1 MDMKSS
7 EIRKSFLQFFQER
20 GHTVVPSSS
29 LVPAEDPSLLFTNAG
44 MVQFKNV
51 FLGLE
56 TRPYA
61 RAVSVQ
67 KCLRAGGKHND
78 LEQVGPSGRH
88 HTFFEMLGNF
98 SFGDYFKREAI
109 AWAWQFLMGVLNL
122 DPQSLWPTV
131 YQDDDEAYELWHDV
145 AGVPYERIT
154 RMGFEDNFWMMADTG
169 PCGPCSEII
178 LDRGPEKGCGHPQCP
193 VGHDC
198 GRWWELWNL
207 VFMQYEQHEDG
218 TCTPLP
224 RPNIDTGMGLE
235 RITAVMQGVDTN
247 YETDLFWPIIERTRE
262 LTSHS
267 WEQVHL
273 QIASYRVIADHSRA
287 VAFLIADGIL
297 PGNEGRNYVLRRI
310 LRRAVRHG
318 RKLGLERPFLGHT
331 IEVVAEIM
339 GDHYPEVRENLEFIV
354 DAVREEEERFH
365 RTLSQGMARF
375 ELMAGQILESKGKV
389 ISGGDA
395 FRLYDTYGFPLD
407 LTMELAAEWG
417 LSVDVK
423 GFEEAL
429 EAQRLQ
435 SQAGAQFAGPSAEAL
450 EVYGKLG
457 LPTVVFTGYFETE
470 SAGRVLAIL
479 VDGEPTATA
488 RKGQQADMILDRTP
502 FYVEA
507 GGQVADIGVIEG
519 HHGIFEVERPF
530 RPLEGLIVHR
540 GRMVEGEIH
549 VGDEVVAKVDTDRRM
564 DTARN
569 HTATHLLHQA
579 LRRILGTH
587 VRQAGSLVAPDRLR
601 FDFTHLAPLTHEQLV
616 AVEEEVNARI
626 RDDLEL
632 TTLVTEYDKALAM
645 GALAFFGEKYG
656 SIVRVVAVDEY
667 SRELCGGTHVQR
679 TGQIGTFII
688 TYEGSIG
695 SGLRR
700 IEALTGRGAT
710 RFARQRLDLLDSLA
724 RDLRCEPEA
733 LPERI
738 SRLRLEFRE
747 LERNL
752 ERLGGLFAASQVE
765 ALIPAALTVD
775 GLKVIAAQVEAP
787 SMEHLRGMA
796 EKARSKL
803 GEGVVVLGAVI
814 DGKPNLVVMAS
825 PGAASR
831 GVHAGRLAR
840 TLAPVIGGGGGGRAE
855 LAQAGGKDP
864 SRLKDALAQVP
875 VAVRAQLSE
884 TSVRG

>member
-1 MDMKSS
+1 MKSS
-7 EIRKSFLQFFQER
+7 EIRQNFLEFFRQR
-20 GHTVVPSSS
+20 GHTVVPSSP
-29 LVPAEDPSLLFTNAG
+29 LVPAGDPSLLFTNAG

-56 TRPYA
+56 TRPYT
-61 RAVSVQ
+61 RAVTAQ

-109 AWAWQFLMGVLNL
+109 AWAWEFLTQVLKL
-122 DPQSLWPTV
+122 DPQRLWPTV
-131 YQDDDEAYELWHDV
+131 YQEDDEAYELWHEV

-178 LDRGPEKGCGHPQCP
+178 LDRGPERGCGDPQCP

-207 VFMQYEQHEDG
+207 VFMQYERHEDG
-218 TCTPLP
+218 TLTPLP

-235 RITAVMQGVDTN
+235 RMAAVMQGVETN
-247 YETDLFWPIIERTRE
+247 YETDLFWPIIERTRG
-262 LTSHS
+262 LTGHQ
-267 WEQVHL
+267 WEQVRGH
-273 QIASYRVIADHSRA
+273 IASYRVIADHSRA
-287 VAFLIADGIL
+287 VAFLIADGVL

-318 RKLGLERPFLGHT
+318 RKLGLERPFLGET
-331 IEVVAEIM
+331 IAVVAEIM
-339 GDHYPEVRENLEFIV
+339 GGTYPEVRENLGFILE
-354 DAVREEEERFH
+354 AVREEEERFH

-375 ELMAGQILESKGKV
+375 ELMVRDVLEKEAST
-389 ISGGDA
+389 ISGQDA

-407 LTMELAAEWG
+407 LTIELASEWG

-435 SQAGAQFAGPSAEAL
+435 SQAGSQFAGPSAEAL
-450 EVYGKLG
+450 EVYGSLR
-457 LPTVVFTGYFETE
+457 LPTVVFTGYSETE
-470 SAGRVLAIL
+470 SAGTVMGIL
-479 VDGEPTATA
+479 VDGRPATEVG
-488 RKGQQADMILDRTP
+488 KGLRAEVILDRTP

-519 HHGIFEVERPF
+519 PHGTFEVERPI
-530 RPLEGLIVHR
+530 RPLEGLIVHQ
-540 GRMVEGEIH
+540 GRVVEGRIH
-549 VGDEVVAKVDTDRRM
+549 VGDPVTAKVDAERRM

-601 FDFTHLAPLTHEQLV
+601 FDFTHLAPLSHDQLV

-626 RDDLEL
+626 RENLEL
-632 TTLVTEYDKALAM
+632 TTLVTEYEKALAM

-656 SIVRVVAVDEY
+656 TIVRVVSIDKY
-667 SRELCGGTHVQR
+667 SLELCGGTHVQR
-679 TGQIGTFII
+679 TGQIGSFVI

-695 SGLRR
+695 SGVRR
-700 IEALTGRGAT
+700 IEALTGRGASQFV
-710 RFARQRLDLLDSLA
+710 RSYLDLLDSLA
-724 RDLRCEPEA
+724 KELRCERDAVAERVSRMQRDLRDMEK
-733 LPERI
+733 RI
-738 SRLRLEFRE
+738 
-747 LERNL
+747 
-752 ERLGGLFAASQVE
+752 ERLSNLLA
-765 ALIPAALTVD
+765 
-775 GLKVIAAQVEAP
+775 AAQVEALVP
-787 SMEHLRGMA
+787 RAVSVDGLRVVAAHVEASSMEHLRQLA
-796 EKARSKL
+796 ERTRSKL

-814 DGKPNLVVMAS
+814 EGRPNLVVMAS
-825 PGAASR
+825 QGAASR
-831 GVHAGRLAR
+831 GVHAGKLAR
-840 TLAPVIGGGGGGRAE
+840 ALASVMGGGGGGRTE
-855 LAQAGGKDP
+855 VAQAGAKEP
-864 SRLKDALAQVP
+864 ERLKDALARVP
-875 VAVRAQLSE
+875 EAVRDQLNE